1 MVCSEIKEVKGGQM
15 VLQDREL
22 ILGSKQADEENFRE
36 WEDLLVPD
44 LKERPPLIAGVR
56 LSSLL
61 ADCSVHSRDVSAS
74 WCG

>member
-1 MVCSEIKEVKGGQM
+1 M

-44 LKERPPLIAGVR
+44 LKEPPPLIAGVHR
-56 LSSLL
+56 
-61 ADCSVHSRDVSAS
+61 
-74 WCG
+74 

>member
-22 ILGSKQADEENFRE
+22 ILGSKQADEENFRA

-44 LKERPPLIAGVR
+44 LKERPPLMAGVR
-56 LSSLL
+56 HSSVP
-61 ADCSVHSRDVSAS
+61 ATCF
-74 WCG
+74 